1 LTNILKDSLGGNCST
16 AFIACIWGESAHLEE
31 TVSTLKLAQRMMRV
45 ENSASTNVQS
55 NPELLVKRYKR
66 QIAELKQELMMHDSL
81 GKFLRAL
88 YMWNECT
95 VCCRIARSKLPSHV

>member
-1 LTNILKDSLGGNCST
+1 MTGKARSHVPYRQTKLTNILKDSLGGNCST

-45 ENSASTNVQS
+45 ENTASTNVQS

-66 QIAELKQELMMHDSL
+66 QIAELKQELMMHDTL
-81 GKFLRAL
+81 GKLCF
-88 YMWNECT
+88 
-95 VCCRIARSKLPSHV
+95 